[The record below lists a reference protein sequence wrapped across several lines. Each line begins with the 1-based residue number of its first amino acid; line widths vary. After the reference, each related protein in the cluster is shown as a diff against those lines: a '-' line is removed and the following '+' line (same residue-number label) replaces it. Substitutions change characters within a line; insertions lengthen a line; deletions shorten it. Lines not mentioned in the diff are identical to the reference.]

1 MSGWIWC
8 WTNNPLGSSVHWA
21 DYGGE
26 SFTKAPVFQ
35 VKQTRSNQLYLC
47 LIPSRY
53 LRIPAKYENMY
64 PSRKPIKYCLADVF
78 CQMGNP
84 PWRKKC
90 LPKNLAELPLPCPPF
105 TESPPLW
112 PRKNARPWFISNLHS
127 ALPFDNPVREWPK
140 HVSIFYYH
148 FLGQTNEIQPSWKSN
163 QLMFPLM
170 IQLIQRNHV
179 IHQSS
184 LQGLQ

>member
-90 LPKNLAELPLPCPPF
+90 LPKNLAELPLPCPP
-105 TESPPLW
+105 L
-112 PRKNARPWFISNLHS
+112 RKVRHFDPGKTPGHGLYQICT
-127 ALPFDNPVREWPK
+127 LPYHLIMLYGNDL
-140 HVSIFYYH
+140 SIFQ
-148 FLGQTNEIQPSWKSN
+148 FLS
-163 QLMFPLM
+163 PLF
-170 IQLIQRNHV
+170 
-179 IHQSS
+179 
-184 LQGLQ
+184 